1 MVNIGKLKERVTFLD
16 YREKEESETGAIVQ
30 ELVPYV
36 TLWANVQ
43 ATKEKEEEEIQRIV
57 NKVTYQIETRYHKKI
72 TEDMLVRYK
81 NHIFQIESMINLGEQ
96 NEVLQFTCT
105 EKKQGKS
112 ENKNEGADNGIWN

>member
-1 MVNIGKLKERVTFLD
+1 MIDIGKMKKRVTFLD
-16 YREKEESETGAIVQ
+16 YREKEEPETGAIVQ